1 MLRSLFLG
9 VLQGLTEF
17 LPVSS
22 SGHLALFQQFM
33 DMGGDTLTFDILLH
47 AATML
52 ATIIY
57 FRIEIWSALKGW
69 SEGFMSSQARKAP
82 EWILGWAVIAGN
94 IFTVIIAL
102 MLKPMVEIW
111 VKSTFAVSSA
121 LLVTSGVLF
130 LASSISPGRGK
141 LSLPRGIL
149 VGIAQGLAVIP
160 GLSRSG
166 ITIVTGM
173 KVGLSPEK
181 AFSFSFLLSIPAIMG
196 ANLLEA
202 FSIAGNQF
210 HKVDLPGGWFLG
222 MMAAFLSGYWA
233 LKVLRKFVVQGK
245 WRGFAF
251 YCLAA
256 GSLLMTINFIGGI
269 Y

>member
-22 SGHLALFQQFM
+22 SGHLALSQQFM
-33 DMGGDTLTFDILLH
+33 EMGGDTLTFDILLH

-52 ATIIY
+52 ATVIY
-57 FRIEIWSALKGW
+57 FRIEILSALKGW
-69 SEGFMSSQARKAP
+69 SEGFLSPQARKEP
-82 EWILGWAVIAGN
+82 EWTLGWAVIAGN

-102 MLKPMVEIW
+102 LLKPMVEIW
-111 VKSTFAVSSA
+111 VKSTLAVSSA
-121 LLVTSGVLF
+121 LLVTSAVLF
-130 LASSISPGRGK
+130 LASHISPGREK
-141 LSLPRGIL
+141 LSLPRGIV
-149 VGIAQGLAVIP
+149 VGIAQGFAVIP

-173 KVGLSPEK
+173 KMGLSPEK
-181 AFSFSFLLSIPAIMG
+181 AFSFSFLLSIPAIIG

-202 FSIAGNQF
+202 FAIAGDPF
-210 HKVDLPGGWFLG
+210 HKVALPTGWFIG
-222 MMAAFLSGYWA
+222 MLAAFISGFWA

-269 Y
+269 H

>member
-1 MLRSLFLG
+1 MLRSVFLG

-22 SGHLALFQQFM
+22 SGHLALSQQFM

-121 LLVTSGVLF
+121 LLVTSAVLF
-130 LASSISPGRGK
+130 LASSISPGREARTDQGGK
-141 LSLPRGIL
+141 PTGPGSDHDPAIGQRTTGLRNRGIDGGRTLSLYPAR
-149 VGIAQGLAVIP
+149 ACQ
-160 GLSRSG
+160 
-166 ITIVTGM
+166 M
-173 KVGLSPEK
+173 KNWL
-181 AFSFSFLLSIPAIMG
+181 
-196 ANLLEA
+196 
-202 FSIAGNQF
+202 
-210 HKVDLPGGWFLG
+210 DW
-222 MMAAFLSGYWA
+222 
-233 LKVLRKFVVQGK
+233 
-245 WRGFAF
+245 
-251 YCLAA
+251 
-256 GSLLMTINFIGGI
+256 SL
-269 Y
+269 